1 MKQNQT
7 HTEESKR
14 TQICVRCKTTVVFD
28 NVTEGYVAV
37 CPEHD
42 EDLLSFEIET
52 V

>member
-7 HTEESKR
+7 QTDESKK
-14 TQICVRCKTTVVFD
+14 TQVCARCKTPVVFE

-42 EDLLSFEIET
+42 EDLLLSEIET
-52 V
+52 I